1 MPLPPDSKIIH
12 ENYQRLHKIMY
23 NVVTKGT
30 SYMTLM
36 TDNYLGLS
44 QIYKGLSSARA
55 DSSSVPPIYWWIQ
68 TPLGPGQ

>member
-1 MPLPPDSKIIH
+1 
-12 ENYQRLHKIMY
+12 MY

-55 DSSSVPPIYWWIQ
+55 DSSSVPPIY
-68 TPLGPGQ
+68 